1 MVPHYLKKFN
11 DVATYT
17 PCNNKFII
25 RFVKSNFDHKIIPLH
40 FKGYV
45 KACLINAASLQ
56 AIFTTTP
63 QNTKLGEKVYVSR
76 NHMYISTSIVHPRKV
91 GWG

>member
-1 MVPHYLKKFN
+1 MVPHYLKNFN

-17 PCNNKFII
+17 LYNNKFII

-40 FKGYV
+40 FKGYL

-56 AIFTTTP
+56 AIFFYTP
-63 QNTKLGEKVYVSR
+63 KYKAWRESVCFQESHVYIYIPEKLDGVKL
-76 NHMYISTSIVHPRKV
+76 IA
-91 GWG
+91 